1 MSVVGRRILGG
12 RPKTTLRASFS
23 SSPHIS
29 NFRSCLALLA
39 GLDWNIAQKT
49 GEKRFTDA
57 HNTQMK
63 IRIAKITL
71 DTDTTKHAKNNT
83 IIHA

>member
-1 MSVVGRRILGG
+1 MGDLEPTVPLFQTQF
-12 RPKTTLRASFS
+12 KL
-23 SSPHIS
+23 
-29 NFRSCLALLA
+29 SCLALLA

-71 DTDTTKHAKNNT
+71 DTDTTKHAKNIT
-83 IIHA
+83 IIHI